1 MVQED
6 RPGQQIQEVPA
17 HPERVDR
24 NHQPINT
31 HPNMQQL
38 MHGTH
43 TQTYWLDKDSDST
56 WKA

>member
-1 MVQED
+1 MVSDCIFLPMVQED
-6 RPGQQIQEVPA
+6 RPGQQLQEVPA

-31 HPNMQQL
+31 HPNMQKL

-43 TQTYWLDKDSDST
+43 TVLKPTD
-56 WKA
+56 

>member
-1 MVQED
+1 MVSDCIFLPMVQED

-43 TQTYWLDKDSDST
+43 TQTY
-56 WKA
+56 